1 MNGFTNPVDVKT
13 LSLRQK
19 TASFIWQHLLLLGS
33 LYLMTLGVALCIRS
47 NFGSSVI
54 SSLPLSFSLAGE
66 IGEMPEMTV
75 GGYTIMM
82 NFIFVFLQILILR
95 RMFNPLQ
102 LFQLLIGFVFGWL
115 IDLNM
120 LLTTPIVCDTFLSK
134 SLVQFL
140 GCTVMALGIAFE
152 VRCGSVT
159 MPGEGIVVA
168 ISRVT
173 GKPFPKVKIVV
184 DTTLVLLAVAS
195 SFLFFGHW
203 DWSVVGPGTLFAM
216 FYIGYAIKLINPHLV
231 WFDRLLSYIP
241 GFRRYIVGLARYI
254 YKH

>member
-1 MNGFTNPVDVKT
+1 MTETMVIPT
-13 LSLRQK
+13 RQRI
-19 TASFIWQHLLLLGS
+19 ASFVWQHVLLLGS

-54 SSLPLSFSLAGE
+54 SSLPLSFSLAGTA
-66 IGEMPEMTV
+66 GEMPVMSV
-75 GGYTIMM
+75 GGYTILM
-82 NFIFVFLQILILR
+82 NFIFVVIQVMILR
-95 RMFNPLQ
+95 RKFNPLQ

-120 LLTTPIVCDTFLSK
+120 MLTDTVICDSVLSK
-134 SLVQFL
+134 ALVQFI
-140 GCTVMALGIAFE
+140 GCTVMAVGIAFE

-173 GKPFPKVKIVV
+173 RESFPKVKIVV
-184 DTTLVLLAVAS
+184 DTALVLSAVIS
-195 SFLFFGHW
+195 SFIFFGVW
-203 DWSVVGPGTLFAM
+203 DWSIVGPGTLFAM

-231 WFDRLLSYIP
+231 WFDRLLAYIP
-241 GFRRYIVGLARYI
+241 GFRRYIVGLARFI
-254 YKH
+254 YKS